1 MLRLLLIG
9 WLSLVLFAPV
19 EARLAVVPADWRG
32 GQSWLDPIPL
42 QEARQREPGP
52 ADLKEAIE
60 IALERY
66 GGEAADAQTVVRE
79 GRRVHEVRILLED
92 GSVRTVRIDP
102 DTGAILPPP
111 RER

>member
-1 MLRLLLIG
+1 MIRQSLIG
-9 WLSLVLFAPV
+9 LLSLFALV
-19 EARLAVVPADWRG
+19 EAGARQLPAPTEPAGRAAEYT
-32 GQSWLDPIPL
+32 L
-42 QEARQREPGP
+42 QQERQREPGP

-66 GGEAADAQTVVRE
+66 GGEAADAETVERD
-79 GRRVHEVRILLED
+79 GRRVHEIKLLLDD

-102 DTGAILPPP
+102 ATGAIIPP